1 MLTTESLFVSSVL
14 NKEDGVTP
22 EAARSA
28 QVTMPYYGVP
38 GDKAPPGT
46 FYLTPM

>member
-14 NKEDGVTP
+14 NKEDGV
-22 EAARSA
+22 
-28 QVTMPYYGVP
+28 P

>member
-1 MLTTESLFVSSVL
+1 MLTTEDLLVSSVL
-14 NKEDGVTP
+14 NKEDGVTLK
-22 EAARSA
+22 RHGLLR
-28 QVTMPYYGVP
+28 PYYGVP